1 MILTPKTLL
10 CLIMKNLYTR
20 DSTHIETDL
29 EKHILIRNYET
40 KSEVG

>member
-10 CLIMKNLYTR
+10 RLIMKNLYAR

-40 KSEVG
+40 ISEVG

>member
-1 MILTPKTLL
+1 MILTPKTLFS
-10 CLIMKNLYTR
+10 LIMKNVYTR
-20 DSTHIETDL
+20 DSTHIEADL

>member
-10 CLIMKNLYTR
+10 RLIMKNLYAR
-20 DSTHIETDL
+20 DSTRIETDL